1 MRDQSLVGFV
11 KMWCDLIPFDQFRL
25 KEGDRWDSTLDLYGG
40 SLLLYQECVRDAFK
54 DVLDQ
59 EAMLMPLLYR
69 YDKFT
74 AKEKTARHRTCS
86 TLNLHSFF
94 FYSLVHCGAQLAPP

>member
-1 MRDQSLVGFV
+1 
-11 KMWCDLIPFDQFRL
+11 MWCDLIPLDQFRL

-40 SLLLYQECVRDAFK
+40 RYLLYQECVQDAFK

-69 YDKFT
+69 YDSLHLKST
-74 AKEKTARHRTCS
+74 TKEKTARHRTCS
-86 TLNLHSFF
+86 TLNLNSFF
-94 FYSLVHCGAQLAPP
+94 FYSLVHCGAQLAPH